1 MLERDL
7 VGALDLLERDPKG
20 LVVVDLKTAVTFML
34 SAEELRWLV
43 RRLEAEP
50 PVLGY
55 APIVEKLITAK
66 GRLAGDEPS
75 VEIRMPANEATVLH
89 EWVFAYSAYPIAARI
104 RRAIQVAEEHQ

>member
-1 MLERDL
+1 MLSAPRREGRSARAGQGDVRRAVYQRRSGDRRCRSRTGVQGAADRSIPETGEVLERDL

-55 APIVEKLITAK
+55 AP
-66 GRLAGDEPS
+66 
-75 VEIRMPANEATVLH
+75 
-89 EWVFAYSAYPIAARI
+89 
-104 RRAIQVAEEHQ
+104 